1 MGKLIFSNYNHGEG
15 VWLVIDA
22 SNLLSAFKSVLYG
35 IQTSPLSH

>member
-1 MGKLIFSNYNHGEG
+1 MEKFIFSNYNHGEG

-22 SNLLSAFKSVLYG
+22 STLFGAFESVLYG